1 MLHGFV
7 VVVMMEYWTVCT
19 VEIKKDFKDFLEVKK
34 IHENYH
40 WIPWSLNWGLRKDV
54 TAMCT
59 SGSRHHRVRGQ
70 RYSGLE
76 ACKIEK
82 EIENFVEN
90 FKKKGSALDQPPLLE
105 RPPSLES
112 CSSSLSRSSRPSSS
126 LYSSDFT
133 DESPEKTG
141 YLMPEIVRR
150 YRYCSTTTT
159 SDSEGGEED
168 FRRLLLAYKDS
179 KKHTGTH
186 SSHTATHDS
195 TSRRSTI
202 DTATSSTTEGPDG
215 FAGKSS
221 GLCSV
226 SVE

>member
-1 MLHGFV
+1 
-7 VVVMMEYWTVCT
+7 
-19 VEIKKDFKDFLEVKK
+19 
-34 IHENYH
+34 
-40 WIPWSLNWGLRKDV
+40 
-54 TAMCT
+54 MCT
-59 SGSRHHRVRGQ
+59 SGSRPHRVRGQ

-90 FKKKGSALDQPPLLE
+90 FKKKGSSLDHPPPIE

-133 DESPEKTG
+133 DESPEKTA

-159 SDSEGGEED
+159 SDSEGAED
-168 FRRLLLAYKDS
+168 DFKRLLIAYKDS
-179 KKHTGTH
+179 KRHTSGTLQAH
-186 SSHTATHDS
+186 SSHG
-195 TSRRSTI
+195 SRSSVSHSNY
-202 DTATSSTTEGPDG
+202 DTATSSNTEGPDG
-215 FAGKSS
+215 FAGKKNI
-221 GLCSV
+221 
-226 SVE
+226 

>member
-1 MLHGFV
+1 
-7 VVVMMEYWTVCT
+7 
-19 VEIKKDFKDFLEVKK
+19 
-34 IHENYH
+34 
-40 WIPWSLNWGLRKDV
+40 
-54 TAMCT
+54 MCT
-59 SGSRHHRVRGQ
+59 SGSRPHRVKGQ

-90 FKKKGSALDQPPLLE
+90 FKKKGSALDHPPALE

-133 DESPEKTG
+133 DESPEKTA

-159 SDSEGGEED
+159 SDSEGAED
-168 FRRLLLAYKDS
+168 DFKRLLLAYKDS
-179 KKHTGTH
+179 KRHTSGTPQPRN
-186 SSHTATHDS
+186 SWTGSNV
-195 TSRRSTI
+195 SRN
-202 DTATSSTTEGPDG
+202 DTATSSNTEGPDYV
-215 FAGKSS
+215 AGMYVNRQ
-221 GLCSV
+221 LTSV
-226 SVE
+226 